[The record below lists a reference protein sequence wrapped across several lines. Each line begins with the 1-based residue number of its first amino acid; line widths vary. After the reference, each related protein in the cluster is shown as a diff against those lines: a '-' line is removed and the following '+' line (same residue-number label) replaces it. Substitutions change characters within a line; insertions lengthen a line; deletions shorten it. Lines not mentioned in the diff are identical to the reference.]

1 MIDDEILDD
10 GQSPKHSQSPSR
22 AVQEWSVQQVSNWL
36 ISLNLEQYVP
46 EFSAQNVNGEHLLQ
60 LDGSKLKA
68 LGMMPSQDR
77 AIIKKK
83 IKEMKSS
90 IERARK
96 AQEKMEKQREKLR
109 KKEKEQL
116 QRKSKKPDK
125 HSPDPTDGASEQ

>member
-1 MIDDEILDD
+1 MT
-10 GQSPKHSQSPSR
+10 
-22 AVQEWSVQQVSNWL
+22 
-36 ISLNLEQYVP
+36 
-46 EFSAQNVNGEHLLQ
+46 
-60 LDGSKLKA
+60 
-68 LGMMPSQDR
+68 PSQDR
-77 AIIKKK
+77 AVIKKK

-125 HSPDPTDGASEQ
+125 HSPDPTDGGSEQWCIRITTLLGLRRRFGKRNVKQTLTSLPASLHYAEFCIP